1 MVEKSPDDLEK
12 HPSFQERLD
21 PGGEHK
27 RLADGAGLLA
37 TGPVGW
43 LMRKLGVEEDTL
55 EAARNAPDR
64 YAQLVNN
71 IEDVANLLAPLG
83 WIAFGAIPSD
93 RYQEAAQLVADGD
106 SEAAESVL
114 TDAWEDRLD
123 FALGPLLSLY
133 ADQTR
138 RRIGHERG
146 LLVREAIE
154 GYKDGR
160 YASAI
165 TLTLTQIDG
174 IVYDMTGK
182 DAKSF
187 FASGRKATH
196 LTDDKTIAGHPSG
209 LVVLSALFTKD
220 RKQTTLDGELRRHG
234 IVHGRELGYDTKRNA
249 IKTFVALFA
258 VVEWAAPIDA
268 AETERLEL
276 EREERYAGSD
286 EMDEWGCRLDR
297 RGFDSVQNALTTIQ
311 LYQNARFSR
320 AGYASDVRELEAN
333 EEFSSIPDIEMV
345 ISADGRCFRV
355 WAPTEG
361 GIFFGVA
368 GHDGEQIGWRYQG
381 TTPPSADFL
390 TDPEWRHLL
399 KDEPHR
405 DW

>member
-1 MVEKSPDDLEK
+1 MVTKSTDDSDK
-12 HPSFQERLD
+12 HPSFQERVD

-27 RLADGAGLLA
+27 RLAEGARLLA
-37 TGPVGW
+37 TGPAGW
-43 LMRKLGVEEDTL
+43 LMRKLGVEEETL
-55 EAARNAPDR
+55 ENARSAPSR
-64 YAQLVNN
+64 YAQIVSN
-71 IEDVANLLAPLG
+71 IENVADLLAPLG

-93 RYQEAAQLVADGD
+93 RYQEAARLVADGD
-106 SEAAESVL
+106 SEAAENLL

-123 FALGPLLSLY
+123 FALSPLLALY
-133 ADQTR
+133 SDQTR
-138 RRIGHERG
+138 REIGHERG
-146 LLVREAIE
+146 LLMREAIE
-154 GYKDGR
+154 SYKDER

-187 FASGRKATH
+187 FASGRKARH
-196 LTDDKTIAGHPSG
+196 LTDDKTLPGHPSG

-220 RKQTTLDGELRRHG
+220 RKHTTLDGELRRHG

-258 VVEWAAPIDA
+258 VVEWAAPRDT
-268 AETERLEL
+268 AEAERLEL

-286 EMDEWGCRLDR
+286 ETDEWGCRLDR

-320 AGYASDVRELEAN
+320 TGYASDVHELEAK

-345 ISADGRCFRV
+345 VSADGRCFRV

-361 GIFFGVA
+361 GIFFGIA
-368 GHDGEQIGWRYQG
+368 GQDGEQIGWQYQG
-381 TTPPSADFL
+381 TSSPSADVL
-390 TDPEWRHLL
+390 TDTEWRHL
-399 KDEPHR
+399 KDEPHP